1 MNKPIDQ
8 PNRERFISELDKNFS
23 VVAAAGSGKTRA
35 ITDRIVQIAKSE
47 QARDW
52 LPQLAVVAFTNRAA
66 DEMQQR
72 ARAEVLKIGVPVE
85 VLAAFNRAFFG
96 TIHAFCVRLL
106 ESYGHYLGLPPTF
119 DVITDDDEVWNEF
132 VQQQTTIGRS
142 LSDENRRELL
152 RHVQARALMEL
163 GRRADLEWGDP
174 LAGKC
179 PDTDFSAVYRYLAK
193 GPMLQTVPPY
203 QKELKRAEQRWR
215 DGESFVRWPV
225 CWSKAKDFVRI
236 KREAFAPI
244 RRRIDQMAL
253 CVAAEVQRDYREFR
267 IERGLL
273 TYDDQIA
280 LALELTKHPNI
291 GREIREKSF
300 RVILDEAQDT
310 DPRQFSLLL
319 ELTRPPKAT
328 GDWLESKADHPRPGH
343 FCMVG
348 DFQQSIYRDR
358 ADLSKYRRIH
368 DTLIETGAA
377 EALQFSVTFRLDTAQ
392 LGFVNET
399 FREIL
404 NDRDNQVAFVELNP
418 RPQVLPGQVV
428 RLNLQPAKLRPDPRG
443 KVSDA
448 RKAAEEARQLGKW
461 LQETGLGKLR
471 AETWRDVA
479 ILCPRKEWL
488 QTLRRGLRAAGL
500 NVQIQSEKELKG
512 DSPAYA
518 WLTALLIVLSQPRC
532 GYELAGLL
540 RELFGLSDHDLAVFS
555 QGHGERFQIETLTT
569 GADLV
574 SKKLSLLAQIRSSI
588 LPLPLFDAINEIVS
602 RTQLRERLNALPSTD
617 FENLDGELD
626 ALLALAGSSEAEGM
640 TLTEFAEHLRTH
652 FADAREIRPSRP
664 DSIQLITSQKAKG
677 SEWQAVIVPFLTRDV
692 RSASPRYPR
701 LLKIR
706 ETGETI
712 VLLDGSDMTEEIDEL
727 LERENRQEME
737 RLLYV
742 ALTRAQHTLVL
753 GFDNELFAKSSG
765 EIHSHSQSKW
775 LKADEIDVNAAAF
788 ANAAT
793 EPALCALTTEHHE
806 SRARVRARVDKSD
819 IQLPDAKIDKA
830 SAIKSALVFVRKLNP
845 SGLPSEES
853 AALEE
858 IRYASSLSSR
868 SELATGRVRPSG
880 GLDRQLSK
888 TSPALRYGLWWHDF
902 VQKIPWVR
910 AELAFNGKNESELF
924 KLSEKIFQANVT
936 SSPDPARSLRE
947 WKLLLTHLSERENF
961 RRQFEEDNSIVHAE
975 MPFFWKLGP
984 SSPRDESV
992 RRADRTGGGPS
1003 LTSGKCLEGVIDLA
1017 FFQRSNASAARTGKC
1032 LILDWKTDRVPPDS
1046 TETLHARYRPQ
1057 LAAYWKAVSEI
1068 AKLDVEAAIYS
1079 TAAGALVRY
1088 KTDELEQEWA
1098 RLEKLPP
1105 DQFDVEVARE
1115 ATHAETAVKT
1125 KPVQMEF
1132 SEL

>member
-1 MNKPIDQ
+1 MGADPSGVCRRRGRSIMNEPIDQ
-8 PNRERFISELDKNFS
+8 PSRARFVSELDKNFS

-35 ITDRIVQIAKSE
+35 ITDRIVQIAKTE
-47 QARDW
+47 HARDW
-52 LPQLAVVAFTNRAA
+52 LPQLVVVAFTNRAA

-72 ARAEVLKIGVPVE
+72 ARAEVLQAGVSVE
-85 VLAAFNRAFFG
+85 VLAAFHRAFFG
-96 TIHAFCVRLL
+96 TIHAFSVRLL

-119 DVITDDDEVWNEF
+119 DVITDDDEGWNEF

-163 GRRADLEWGDP
+163 GRRADLESGDP
-174 LAGKC
+174 PAGKC
-179 PDTDFSAVYRYLAK
+179 PDTDFSAVYRYHAK
-193 GPMLQTVPPY
+193 GATVQTVPPY

-215 DGESFVRWPV
+215 NTQDFVRWPI
-225 CWSKAKDFVRI
+225 CFSKAKDFVRI
-236 KREAFAPI
+236 KREAFAPV
-244 RRRIDQMAL
+244 RRWIDQAAL

-267 IERGLL
+267 IKRGLL

-280 LALELTKHPNI
+280 LALELTKHPKI

-319 ELTRPPKAT
+319 ELTRRPKAT
-328 GDWLESKADHPRPGH
+328 GDWLETKADPPRPGH

-368 DTLIETGAA
+368 ETLVETGAA
-377 EALQFSVTFRLDTAQ
+377 AALQFSVTFRLDTAQ
-392 LGFVNET
+392 LDFVNKT

-404 NDRDNQVAFVELNP
+404 NDRDQQVAFVELNP

-428 RLNLQPAKLRPDPRG
+428 RLNLQPAKFRPDPRG

-461 LQETGLGKLR
+461 LQETGLTKLR

-532 GYELAGLL
+532 GYEIAGLL
-540 RELFGLSDHDLAVFS
+540 RELFGISDHDLAVFS
-555 QGHGERFQIETLTT
+555 QGYGDRFQIETLTS
-569 GADLV
+569 GGDIV
-574 SKKLSLLAQIRSSI
+574 SKKLSLLAQIRLSI
-588 LPLPLFDAINEIVS
+588 LPLPLFDAVNEIVR
-602 RTQLRERLNALPSTD
+602 RTQLRERLNGLPRAD

-626 ALLALAGSSEAEGM
+626 GLLALAGSSEAEGM

-652 FADAREIRPSRP
+652 FADPREIRPSRP
-664 DSIQLITSQKAKG
+664 DAIQLITSQKAKG

-701 LLKIR
+701 LLRVR
-706 ETGETI
+706 ETGETV
-712 VLLDGSDMTEEIDEL
+712 VLLDLSDATDEIQEL

-753 GFDNELFAKSSG
+753 AFDNELFAKASG

-775 LKADEIDVNAAAF
+775 LKADKADVNAAAF
-788 ANAAT
+788 AGVGI
-793 EPALCALTTEHHE
+793 EPAMCAVTTEHFRARAGA
-806 SRARVRARVDKSD
+806 RARVRKSN
-819 IQLPDAKIDKA
+819 IQLPAAKIDKEAAIQNA
-830 SAIKSALVFVRKLNP
+830 SVFVRKLNP

-858 IRYASSLSSR
+858 TRYA
-868 SELATGRVRPSG
+868 PS
-880 GLDRQLSK
+880 QLPHS

-902 VQKIPWVR
+902 IERLDW
-910 AELAFNGKNESELF
+910 NESSDSWSRVF
-924 KLSEKIFQANVT
+924 DQQKSV
-936 SSPDPARSLRE
+936 SPDPARSLRE
-947 WKLLLTHLSERENF
+947 WKLLLAHLSEPENF
-961 RRQFEEDNSIVHAE
+961 RRHFDRDKSIVHAE
-975 MPFFWKLGP
+975 MPFFWGVD
-984 SSPRDESV
+984 S
-992 RRADRTGGGPS
+992 DR
-1003 LTSGKCLEGVIDLA
+1003 CIEGVIDLA

-1032 LILDWKTDRVPPDS
+1032 LILDWKTDRVPPDN

-1088 KTDELEQEWA
+1088 STDELAREWS
-1098 RLEKLPP
+1098 RLEKLSP
-1105 DQFDVEVARE
+1105 DQFDVEVTKE
-1115 ATHAETAVKT
+1115 LVVSTAS
-1125 KPVQMEF
+1125 PAP
-1132 SEL
+1132 

>member
-1 MNKPIDQ
+1 MGPDASGVRRRRGQPIMTETIDQ
-8 PNRERFISELDKNFS
+8 PNRERFVSELDKNFS

-35 ITDRIVQIAKSE
+35 ITDRIVQIAKNE
-47 QARDW
+47 HPRDW
-52 LPQLAVVAFTNRAA
+52 LPQLVVVAFTNRAA

-72 ARAEVLKIGVPVE
+72 ARAEVLQAGVSVE

-163 GRRADLEWGDP
+163 GRRADLEPGIP
-174 LAGKC
+174 PAGKC
-179 PDTDFSAVYRYLAK
+179 PDADFSAVHRYSAK
-193 GPMLQTVPPY
+193 GAMLQTVPPY

-215 DGESFVRWPV
+215 KTQDFVRWPI
-225 CWSKAKDFVRI
+225 CFSKAKDFVRI
-236 KREAFAPI
+236 KREAFAPV
-244 RRRIDQMAL
+244 RRWIDQAAL
-253 CVAAEVQRDYREFR
+253 CVAAEVQCDYREFR
-267 IERGLL
+267 IARGLL

-280 LALELTKHPNI
+280 LALELTKHPKI

-319 ELTRPPKAT
+319 ELARPHKAT
-328 GDWLESKADHPRPGH
+328 GDCLETKTDPPRPGH

-368 DTLIETGAA
+368 ETLVGTGAA
-377 EALQFSVTFRLDTAQ
+377 EALEFSVTFRLDTAQ
-392 LGFVNET
+392 LDFVNET

-404 NDRDNQVAFVELNP
+404 NDRDQQVAFVELNP

-461 LQETGLGKLR
+461 LQETGLAKLR

-518 WLTALLIVLSQPRC
+518 WLTALLIVLSQPRG

-540 RELFGLSDHDLAVFS
+540 RELFGISDHDLAVFS
-555 QGHGERFQIETLTT
+555 QGYGDRFQIETLTT
-569 GADLV
+569 GADVV
-574 SKKLSLLAQIRSSI
+574 SKKLTLLAQLRLSI
-588 LPLPLFDAINEIVS
+588 MSLPLFDAINEIVS
-602 RTQLRERLNALPSTD
+602 RTQMRERLNALPRAD

-664 DSIQLITSQKAKG
+664 DAIQLITSQKAKG

-712 VLLDGSDMTEEIDEL
+712 VLLDLADATDEIQEL

-742 ALTRAQHTLVL
+742 ALTRAQHTLL
-753 GFDNELFAKSSG
+753 LAFDNELFAKASG

-775 LKADEIDVNAAAF
+775 LKADKNDVNEAAF
-788 ANAAT
+788 AATTT
-793 EPALCALTTEHHE
+793 EPTLCALTTERLQAK
-806 SRARVRARVDKSD
+806 SRAKLDKID
-819 IQLPDAKIDKA
+819 IQLPGAKIDKA
-830 SAIKSALVFVRKLNP
+830 VAIRNASVFVRKLNP

-858 IRYASSLSSR
+858 IRYAAPKLPR
-868 SELATGRVRPSG
+868 SEPDG
-880 GLDRQLSK
+880 QLSK
-888 TSPALRYGLWWHDF
+888 TSPALRYGLWWHNF
-902 VQKIPWVR
+902 IERINW
-910 AELAFNGKNESELF
+910 SEDPDSWNRVF
-924 KLSEKIFQANVT
+924 DQQRSI
-936 SSPDPARSLRE
+936 SPDPARSLRE
-947 WKLLLTHLSERENF
+947 WKLLVAHLSTPENF
-961 RRQFEEDNSIVHAE
+961 RRQFDGDKSIVHAE
-975 MPFFWKLGP
+975 MPFFW
-984 SSPRDESV
+984 RVDN
-992 RRADRTGGGPS
+992 DR
-1003 LTSGKCLEGVIDLA
+1003 CIEGVIDLA
-1017 FFQRSNASAARTGKC
+1017 FFQRRNASAARTGKC
-1032 LILDWKTDRVPPDS
+1032 LILDWKTDRVPPDN

-1088 KTDELEQEWA
+1088 KTDDLAREWS
-1098 RLEKLPP
+1098 RLENLPP
-1105 DQFDVEVARE
+1105 DQFDVEILTTPTPTSTAPTKSE
-1115 ATHAETAVKT
+1115 QLEFAE
-1125 KPVQMEF
+1125 
-1132 SEL
+1132 L

>member
-1 MNKPIDQ
+1 MNEPIDQ
-8 PNRERFISELDKNFS
+8 PNRERFVSELDRNFS

-35 ITDRIVQIAKSE
+35 ITDRIVQIAKGDH
-47 QARDW
+47 ARDW
-52 LPQLAVVAFTNRAA
+52 LPQLVVVAFTNRAA

-72 ARAEVLKIGVPVE
+72 ARAEVLQARVTVE

-163 GRRADLEWGDP
+163 GRRADLKPGDP
-174 LAGKC
+174 PAGEC
-179 PDTDFSAVYRYLAK
+179 PDTDFSAVHRYSAK
-193 GPMLQTVPPY
+193 GATLQTVPPY
-203 QKELKRAEQRWR
+203 KKELKRAEQRWR
-215 DGESFVRWPV
+215 DTQDFVRWPI
-225 CWSKAKDFVRI
+225 CFSKAKDFVRI

-244 RRRIDQMAL
+244 RRWIDQAAL
-253 CVAAEVQRDYREFR
+253 CVAAEVERDYREFR

-280 LALELTKHPNI
+280 LALELTKHPKI

-319 ELTRPPKAT
+319 ELTRPPNAT
-328 GDWLESKADHPRPGH
+328 GDWLETKTDHPRPGH

-368 DTLIETGAA
+368 ETLVETGAA
-377 EALQFSVTFRLDTAQ
+377 AALQFSVTFRLDTAQ
-392 LGFVNET
+392 LDFVNKT

-404 NDRDNQVAFVELNP
+404 NDRDQQVAFVELNP

-428 RLNLQPAKLRPDPRG
+428 RLNLQPAKFRPDPRG

-448 RKAAEEARQLGKW
+448 RKAAEESRQLGKW
-461 LQETGLGKLR
+461 LQGTGLTKLR

-532 GYELAGLL
+532 GYEIAGLL
-540 RELFGLSDHDLAVFS
+540 RELFGISDHDLAVFS
-555 QGHGERFQIETLTT
+555 QGYGDRFQIETLTS
-569 GADLV
+569 GGDIV
-574 SKKLSLLAQIRSSI
+574 SKKLSLLAQIRLSI
-588 LPLPLFDAINEIVS
+588 LPLPLFDAVNEIVR
-602 RTQLRERLNALPSTD
+602 RTQLRERLNGLPRAD

-664 DSIQLITSQKAKG
+664 DAIQLITSQKAKG

-701 LLKIR
+701 LLKIH

-712 VLLDGSDMTEEIDEL
+712 VLLDLSDATDEIQEL

-753 GFDNELFAKSSG
+753 AFDNELFAKTSG

-775 LKADEIDVNAAAF
+775 LKADKNDVNAAAL
-788 ANAAT
+788 ARIGV
-793 EPALCALTTEHHE
+793 EPASCANTTEHH
-806 SRARVRARVDKSD
+806 RARARIDKID
-819 IQLPDAKIDKA
+819 IQLPGAKIDK
-830 SAIKSALVFVRKLNP
+830 SVAIKNASVFVRKLNP

-853 AALEE
+853 GTLEE
-858 IRYASSLSSR
+858 IRYEPSPTPR
-868 SELATGRVRPSG
+868 S
-880 GLDRQLSK
+880 

-902 VQKIPWVR
+902 IQRLKWVR
-910 AELAFNGKNESELF
+910 AGLAFNSKNESELF
-924 KLSEKIFQANVT
+924 KLWEKTFEVNVT
-936 SSPDPARSLRE
+936 SSPDPARSQRE
-947 WKLLLTHLSERENF
+947 WKLLLAHLSKPENF
-961 RRQFEEDNSIVHAE
+961 RRHFEGDKSIIHAE
-975 MPFFWKLGP
+975 MPLFWKLDDN
-984 SSPRDESV
+984 R
-992 RRADRTGGGPS
+992 
-1003 LTSGKCLEGVIDLA
+1003 CIEGVIDLA
-1017 FFQRSNASAARTGKC
+1017 FFQRSNGKC
-1032 LILDWKTDRVPPDS
+1032 LILDWKTDRVPSDN

-1057 LAAYWKAVSEI
+1057 LAAYWKAVTHMTGAS
-1068 AKLDVEAAIYS
+1068 ADAGIYS
-1079 TAAGALVRY
+1079 TSTGQFIGY
-1088 KTDELEQEWA
+1088 DPDELAREWE
-1098 RLEKLPP
+1098 RLSTLPP
-1105 DQFDVEVARE
+1105 EKIA
-1115 ATHAETAVKT
+1115 AEIAVDSEGP
-1125 KPVQMEF
+1125 PVQLEF
-1132 SEL
+1132 SELSDRGEPVAP

>member
-1 MNKPIDQ
+1 MNEPIDQ
-8 PNRERFISELDKNFS
+8 PNRERFVSELDRNFS

-35 ITDRIVQIAKSE
+35 ITDRIIRIAKSE
-47 QARDW
+47 HARDW
-52 LPQLAVVAFTNRAA
+52 LPQLVVVAFTNRAA

-72 ARAEVLKIGVPVE
+72 ARAEVLQAGVPVE

-163 GRRADLEWGDP
+163 GRRADLDP
-174 LAGKC
+174 GNPPAGKC
-179 PDTDFSAVYRYLAK
+179 PDTDFNAVHRYSAK
-193 GPMLQTVPPY
+193 GATLQTVPPY

-215 DGESFVRWPV
+215 DSEDFVRWPI
-225 CWSKAKDFVRI
+225 CFSKAKDFVRI
-236 KREAFAPI
+236 KREAFAPV
-244 RRRIDQMAL
+244 RRWIDQAAL

-280 LALELTKHPNI
+280 LALELTKHPKI

-319 ELTRPPKAT
+319 ELARPPDAT
-328 GDWLESKADHPRPGH
+328 GDWLETKIDPPRPGH

-368 DTLIETGAA
+368 ETLVETGAA

-392 LGFVNET
+392 LDFVNET

-404 NDRDNQVAFVELNP
+404 NDRDQQVAFVELNS
-418 RPQVLPGQVV
+418 RSQVLPGQVV
-428 RLNLQPAKLRPDPRG
+428 RLNLQSAKLRPDPRG

-448 RKAAEEARQLGKW
+448 RKAVEEARQLGKW
-461 LQETGLGKLR
+461 LQETGLAKLR

-479 ILCPRKEWL
+479 VLCPRKEWL
-488 QTLRRGLRAAGL
+488 QTLRRGLRDAGF

-518 WLTALLIVLSQPRC
+518 WLTALLIVLSQPRS
-532 GYELAGLL
+532 GYEIAGLL
-540 RELFGLSDHDLAVFS
+540 RELFGISDHELAVFS
-555 QGHGERFQIETLTT
+555 QGYGDRFQIETLTT
-569 GADLV
+569 GTDIA
-574 SKKLSLLAQIRSSI
+574 SKKLSLLAQLRLSI
-588 LPLPLFDAINEIVS
+588 LPLPLFDAVNEIVS
-602 RTQLRERLNALPSTD
+602 RTQLRERLNGLPRAD

-664 DSIQLITSQKAKG
+664 DAIQLITSQKAKG

-712 VLLDGSDMTEEIDEL
+712 VLLDLSDATDEIQEL
-727 LERENRQEME
+727 IERENRQEME

-753 GFDNELFAKSSG
+753 AFDNELFAKASG

-775 LKADEIDVNAAAF
+775 LKADKNDVNEAAF
-788 ANAAT
+788 VAIAT
-793 EPALCALTTEHHE
+793 EPAVCALTTQRHQAK
-806 SRARVRARVDKSD
+806 SRAKLDKID
-819 IQLPDAKIDKA
+819 IQLPGAKIDKSVAVQNA
-830 SAIKSALVFVRKLNP
+830 SVFVRKLNP

-858 IRYASSLSSR
+858 IR
-868 SELATGRVRPSG
+868 SELAAGQVRPIG
-880 GLDRQLSK
+880 GPDRQLSR
-888 TSPALRYGLWWHDF
+888 TSPALQYGLWWHDF
-902 VQKIPWVR
+902 IQKVQW
-910 AELAFNGKNESELF
+910 NGDRDSWNALF
-924 KLSEKIFQANVT
+924 EEHRRT
-936 SSPDPARSLRE
+936 SPDAARSLRE
-947 WKLLLTHLSERENF
+947 WKLLLAQLSGADNFQSAFSENDF
-961 RRQFEEDNSIVHAE
+961 SHSE
-975 MPFFWKLGP
+975 MPFFWRVDN
-984 SSPRDESV
+984 SR
-992 RRADRTGGGPS
+992 
-1003 LTSGKCLEGVIDLA
+1003 CIEGVIDLA

-1032 LILDWKTDRVPPDS
+1032 LILDWKTDRVPPDN
-1046 TETLHARYRPQ
+1046 TETLHARYLAQ

-1088 KTDELEQEWA
+1088 KTDELAHEWS

-1105 DQFDVEVARE
+1105 DQFDVEVTKELVVTAASPAPTKSE
-1115 ATHAETAVKT
+1115 QLEFAE
-1125 KPVQMEF
+1125 
-1132 SEL
+1132 L

>member
-1 MNKPIDQ
+1 MNDPIDQ
-8 PNRERFISELDKNFS
+8 PNRERFVSELDKNFS
-23 VVAAAGSGKTRA
+23 VVAAAGAGKTRA

-52 LPQLAVVAFTNRAA
+52 LPQLVVVAFTNRAA

-72 ARAEVLKIGVPVE
+72 ARAEVLQAGVPVE

-142 LSDENRRELL
+142 LSDDNRLELL

-163 GRRADLEWGDP
+163 GRRADLEPGIP
-174 LAGKC
+174 PTGKC
-179 PDTDFSAVYRYLAK
+179 PDTDFSAIHRFPAK
-193 GPMLQTVPPY
+193 GAMLQTVPPY

-215 DGESFVRWPV
+215 NSEDFVRWPI
-225 CWSKAKDFVRI
+225 CFSKAKDFVRI
-236 KREAFAPI
+236 KREAFGPV
-244 RRRIDQMAL
+244 RRWIDHAAL

-280 LALELTKHPNI
+280 LALELTKHPKI
-291 GREIREKSF
+291 GREIREKAF

-319 ELTRPPKAT
+319 ELARPPNAS
-328 GDWLESKADHPRPGH
+328 GDWLETKADPPRPGH

-368 DTLIETGAA
+368 DTLVETGAA

-404 NDRDNQVAFVELNP
+404 NDREHQVAFVELNP

-428 RLNLQPAKLRPDPRG
+428 RLNFQPANLRPDPRG

-461 LQETGLGKLR
+461 LQETGLAKLR

-479 ILCPRKEWL
+479 VLCPRKEWL

-512 DSPAYA
+512 DSPVYA
-518 WLTALLIVLSQPRC
+518 WLTALLIVLTQPRAA
-532 GYELAGLL
+532 YEIAGLL
-540 RELFGLSDHDLAVFS
+540 RELFGISDHDLAVFS
-555 QGHGERFQIETLTT
+555 QGYGDRFQIDTLTT
-569 GADLV
+569 GADIV
-574 SKKLSLLAQIRSSI
+574 SKTLSLLAQLRLSI

-602 RTQLRERLNALPSTD
+602 RTQLRDRLNALPRND

-626 ALLALAGSSEAEGM
+626 ALLALAGSSEAEHM

-664 DSIQLITSQKAKG
+664 DAIQLITSQKAKG

-701 LLKIR
+701 LLKVR
-706 ETGETI
+706 EKARETI
-712 VLLDGSDMTEEIDEL
+712 VLLDLSDATDEIQEL
-727 LERENRQEME
+727 LERDNRQEME

-753 GFDNELFAKSSG
+753 AFDNELFAKASG

-775 LKADEIDVNAAAF
+775 LKADKNDVNGAAF
-788 ANAAT
+788 ARVGV
-793 EPALCALTTEHHE
+793 EPASCALTTQRHE
-806 SRARVRARVDKSD
+806 AKSRATLDKID
-819 IQLPDAKIDKA
+819 IHLPTAKIDKA
-830 SAIKSALVFVRKLNP
+830 IAVQNASMFVRKLNP

-858 IRYASSLSSR
+858 TRRAPSSSPR
-868 SELATGRVRPSG
+868 S
-880 GLDRQLSK
+880 

-902 VQKIPWVR
+902 VQKLPW
-910 AELAFNGKNESELF
+910 NGN
-924 KLSEKIFQANVT
+924 
-936 SSPDPARSLRE
+936 PDSWNAL
-947 WKLLLTHLSERENF
+947 
-961 RRQFEEDNSIVHAE
+961 FEECRN
-975 MPFFWKLGP
+975 
-984 SSPRDESV
+984 
-992 RRADRTGGGPS
+992 
-1003 LTSGKCLEGVIDLA
+1003 
-1017 FFQRSNASAARTGKC
+1017 
-1032 LILDWKTDRVPPDS
+1032 
-1046 TETLHARYRPQ
+1046 
-1057 LAAYWKAVSEI
+1057 
-1068 AKLDVEAAIYS
+1068 
-1079 TAAGALVRY
+1079 
-1088 KTDELEQEWA
+1088 
-1098 RLEKLPP
+1098 
-1105 DQFDVEVARE
+1105 
-1115 ATHAETAVKT
+1115 
-1125 KPVQMEF
+1125 
-1132 SEL
+1132 

>member
-1 MNKPIDQ
+1 MNEPIDQ
-8 PNRERFISELDKNFS
+8 PNRERFVSELDRNFS

-35 ITDRIVQIAKSE
+35 ITDRIIRIAKSE
-47 QARDW
+47 HARDW
-52 LPQLAVVAFTNRAA
+52 LPQLVVVAFTNRAA

-72 ARAEVLKIGVPVE
+72 ARAEVLQAGVSVE

-163 GRRADLEWGDP
+163 GRRADLDP
-174 LAGKC
+174 GNPPAGKC
-179 PDTDFSAVYRYLAK
+179 PDTDFNAVHRYSAK
-193 GPMLQTVPPY
+193 GATLQTVPPY

-215 DGESFVRWPV
+215 DSEDFVRWPI
-225 CWSKAKDFVRI
+225 CFSKAKDFVRI
-236 KREAFAPI
+236 KREAFAPV
-244 RRRIDQMAL
+244 RRWIDQAAL

-280 LALELTKHPNI
+280 LALELTKHPKI

-319 ELTRPPKAT
+319 ELARPPDAT
-328 GDWLESKADHPRPGH
+328 GDWLETKIDPPRPGH

-368 DTLIETGAA
+368 ETLVETGAA

-392 LGFVNET
+392 LDFVNET

-404 NDRDNQVAFVELNP
+404 NDRDQQVAFVELNS
-418 RPQVLPGQVV
+418 RSQVLPGQVV
-428 RLNLQPAKLRPDPRG
+428 RLNLQSAKLRPDPRG

-448 RKAAEEARQLGKW
+448 RKAVEEARQLGKW
-461 LQETGLGKLR
+461 LQETGLAKLR

-479 ILCPRKEWL
+479 VLCPRKEWL
-488 QTLRRGLRAAGL
+488 QTLRRGLRDAGF

-518 WLTALLIVLSQPRC
+518 WLTALLIVLSQPRS
-532 GYELAGLL
+532 GYEIAGLL
-540 RELFGLSDHDLAVFS
+540 RELFGISDHELAVFS
-555 QGHGERFQIETLTT
+555 QGYGDRFQIETLTT
-569 GADLV
+569 GTDIA
-574 SKKLSLLAQIRSSI
+574 SKKLSLLAQLRLSI
-588 LPLPLFDAINEIVS
+588 LPLPLFDAVNEIVS
-602 RTQLRERLNALPSTD
+602 RTQLRERLNGLPRAD

-664 DSIQLITSQKAKG
+664 DAIQLITSQKAKG

-712 VLLDGSDMTEEIDEL
+712 VLLDLSDATDEIQEL
-727 LERENRQEME
+727 IERENRQEME

-753 GFDNELFAKSSG
+753 AFDNELFAKASG

-775 LKADEIDVNAAAF
+775 LKADKNDVNEAAF
-788 ANAAT
+788 VAIAT
-793 EPALCALTTEHHE
+793 EPAVCALTTQRHQAK
-806 SRARVRARVDKSD
+806 SRAKLDKID
-819 IQLPDAKIDKA
+819 IQLPGAKIDKSVAVQNA
-830 SAIKSALVFVRKLNP
+830 SVFVRKLNP

-858 IRYASSLSSR
+858 IR
-868 SELATGRVRPSG
+868 SELAAGQVRPIG
-880 GLDRQLSK
+880 GPDRQLSR
-888 TSPALRYGLWWHDF
+888 TSPALQYGLWWHDF
-902 VQKIPWVR
+902 IQKVQW
-910 AELAFNGKNESELF
+910 NGDRDSWNALF
-924 KLSEKIFQANVT
+924 EEHRRT
-936 SSPDPARSLRE
+936 SPDAARSLRE
-947 WKLLLTHLSERENF
+947 WKLLLAQLSGADNFQSAFSENDF
-961 RRQFEEDNSIVHAE
+961 SHSE
-975 MPFFWKLGP
+975 MPFFWRVDN
-984 SSPRDESV
+984 SR
-992 RRADRTGGGPS
+992 
-1003 LTSGKCLEGVIDLA
+1003 CIEGVIDLA

-1032 LILDWKTDRVPPDS
+1032 LILDWKTDRVPPDN
-1046 TETLHARYRPQ
+1046 TETLHARYLAQ

-1088 KTDELEQEWA
+1088 KTDELAHEWS

-1105 DQFDVEVARE
+1105 DQFDVEVTKELVVTAASPAPTKSE
-1115 ATHAETAVKT
+1115 QLEFAE
-1125 KPVQMEF
+1125 
-1132 SEL
+1132 L

>member
-1 MNKPIDQ
+1 MNEPIDQ
-8 PNRERFISELDKNFS
+8 PTRELFVSELDRNFS
-23 VVAAAGSGKTRA
+23 IVAAAGSGKTRA
-35 ITDRIVQIAKSE
+35 ITDRIVRIAKSE
-47 QARDW
+47 HARDW
-52 LPQLAVVAFTNRAA
+52 LPQLVVVAFTNRAA

-72 ARAEVLKIGVPVE
+72 ARAEVLQAGVSVE

-163 GRRADLEWGDP
+163 GRRADLEPGIP
-174 LAGKC
+174 PTEKC
-179 PDTDFSAVYRYLAK
+179 PDTDFSAVHRYSAK
-193 GPMLQTVPPY
+193 GATLQTVPPY
-203 QKELKRAEQRWR
+203 QKELKRAVQRWR
-215 DGESFVRWPV
+215 NTPDFVRWPI
-225 CWSKAKDFVRI
+225 CFSKAKDFVRI
-236 KREAFAPI
+236 KREAFAPV
-244 RRRIDQMAL
+244 RRWIDQAAL
-253 CVAAEVQRDYREFR
+253 CVAAEVQRNYREFR

-280 LALELTKHPNI
+280 LALELTKHSKI

-319 ELTRPPKAT
+319 ELARLPNAT
-328 GDWLESKADHPRPGH
+328 GDWLETKTDVPRPGH

-368 DTLIETGAA
+368 ETLIETGAA

-392 LGFVNET
+392 LDFVNET

-404 NDRDNQVAFVELNP
+404 NDREHQVPFVELNP

-448 RKAAEEARQLGKW
+448 RKAGEEARQLGKW
-461 LQETGLGKLR
+461 LKETDLGKLR

-479 ILCPRKEWL
+479 VLCPRKEWL

-532 GYELAGLL
+532 GYEIAGLL
-540 RELFGLSDHDLAVFS
+540 RELFGISDHDLAVFS
-555 QGHGERFQIETLTT
+555 RGYGDRFQIEILTT
-569 GADLV
+569 GGDVV
-574 SKKLSLLAQIRSSI
+574 SKTLSRLAQLRLSI
-588 LPLPLFDAINEIVS
+588 LPMPLFDAVNEIVNW
-602 RTQLRERLNALPSTD
+602 TQLRERLNALPRAD

-626 ALLALAGSSEAEGM
+626 ALLALAGSSEAEHM
-640 TLTEFAEHLRTH
+640 TLIEFAEHLRTH

-664 DSIQLITSQKAKG
+664 DAIQLITSQKAKG

-712 VLLDGSDMTEEIDEL
+712 VLLDLSDATEEIQEL
-727 LERENRQEME
+727 IERENRQEME

-753 GFDNELFAKSSG
+753 AFDNELFAKASG

-775 LKADEIDVNAAAF
+775 LKADKNDVNAAAF
-788 ANAAT
+788 ARIGG
-793 EPALCALTTEHHE
+793 EPGSCDKTTEYF
-806 SRARVRARVDKSD
+806 RVRSRGRGRHEID
-819 IQLPDAKIDKA
+819 IQMPGAKIDKSVAAQKA
-830 SAIKSALVFVRKLNP
+830 SVFVRKLNP
-845 SGLPSEES
+845 SGLPSEKS

-858 IRYASSLSSR
+858 IRYAPSQSPR
-868 SELATGRVRPSG
+868 S
-880 GLDRQLSK
+880 

-902 VQKIPWVR
+902 IQRLEWNQDPGSWNLIFDKQKMI
-910 AELAFNGKNESELF
+910 
-924 KLSEKIFQANVT
+924 
-936 SSPDPARSLRE
+936 SPDSARSLRE
-947 WKLLLTHLSERENF
+947 WKLLLAHLSEPENF
-961 RRQFEEDNSIVHAE
+961 RRHFDPSKSIVHVE
-975 MPFFWKLGP
+975 MPFFWKLDGT
-984 SSPRDESV
+984 R
-992 RRADRTGGGPS
+992 
-1003 LTSGKCLEGVIDLA
+1003 CIEGVIDLA
-1017 FFQRSNASAARTGKC
+1017 MFQRENGKC
-1032 LILDWKTDRVPPDS
+1032 LILDWKTDRVPPDNA
-1046 TETLHARYRPQ
+1046 ETLHARYVSQ
-1057 LAAYWKAVSEI
+1057 LAAYWKAVTEI
-1068 AKLDVEAAIYS
+1068 AKIDVEAAIYS
-1079 TAAGALVRY
+1079 TAAGALIRY
-1088 KTDELEQEWA
+1088 KADELARDWA

-1105 DQFDVEVARE
+1105 ERFDLEITASSTS
-1115 ATHAETAVKT
+1115 ATSVGSKSS
-1125 KPVQMEF
+1125 VQLEF
-1132 SEL
+1132 ADL

>member
-1 MNKPIDQ
+1 MGADASGICRRRGRPIMNEPIDQ
-8 PNRERFISELDKNFS
+8 PNRERFVSELDKNFS

-52 LPQLAVVAFTNRAA
+52 LPQLVVVAFTNRAA

-72 ARAEVLKIGVPVE
+72 ARAEVLQAGVPVE
-85 VLAAFNRAFFG
+85 ILAAFNRAFFG
-96 TIHAFCVRLL
+96 TIHALCVRLL

-152 RHVQARALMEL
+152 RHVQARALMEV
-163 GRRADLEWGDP
+163 GRRADLESGDP
-174 LAGKC
+174 PAGRC
-179 PDTDFSAVYRYLAK
+179 PDTDFSTVHRYSAK
-193 GPMLQTVPPY
+193 GQMLQTVPPY

-215 DGESFVRWPV
+215 NSEDFVRWPI
-225 CWSKAKDFVRI
+225 CFSKAKDFVRI
-236 KREAFAPI
+236 KREAFAPV
-244 RRRIDQMAL
+244 RRWIDQAAL

-280 LALELTKHPNI
+280 LALQLTKHPKI

-328 GDWLESKADHPRPGH
+328 GDWLETKTDGPRSGH

-368 DTLIETGAA
+368 ETLVETGAA
-377 EALQFSVTFRLDTAQ
+377 EALEFSVTFRLDTAQ
-392 LGFVNET
+392 LDFVNET

-404 NDRDNQVAFVELNP
+404 NDRENQVAFVELNP
-418 RPQVLPGQVV
+418 RPQLLPGQVV
-428 RLNLQPAKLRPDPRG
+428 RLNLQPAKLRPGPRG

-448 RKAAEEARQLGKW
+448 RQAAEEARQLGKR
-461 LQETGLGKLR
+461 LQETGLAKLR

-479 ILCPRKEWL
+479 VLCPRKEWL

-518 WLTALLIVLSQPRC
+518 WLTALVIVLSQPRC
-532 GYELAGLL
+532 GYEIAGLL
-540 RELFGLSDHDLAVFS
+540 RELFGISDHDLAVFS
-555 QGHGERFQIETLTT
+555 QGYGDRFLIETLTA
-569 GADLV
+569 GSDVV
-574 SKKLSLLAQIRSSI
+574 SKTLSLLAQIRWSI
-588 LPLPLFDAINEIVS
+588 LPLPLFDAVSEIVS
-602 RTQLRERLNALPSTD
+602 RTQLRGRLNALPRAD
-617 FENLDGELD
+617 FENVDGELD
-626 ALLALAGSSEAEGM
+626 ALLALAGSSEAEHM

-652 FADAREIRPSRP
+652 FADVREIHPPRP
-664 DSIQLITSQKAKG
+664 DAIQLITSQKAKG

-692 RSASPRYPR
+692 RLASPRYPR
-701 LLKIR
+701 LLKVR

-712 VLLDGSDMTEEIDEL
+712 VLLDLSDATDEIQEL

-753 GFDNELFAKSSG
+753 AFDNELFAKASG

-775 LKADEIDVNAAAF
+775 LKADKNDVNETAFAAAT
-788 ANAAT
+788 T
-793 EPALCALTTEHHE
+793 EPTLCALTTERHQA
-806 SRARVRARVDKSD
+806 RAGASIDKSD
-819 IQLPDAKIDKA
+819 IQLPGAKIRKA
-830 SAIKSALVFVRKLNP
+830 VAIQNASVFVRKLNP

-858 IRYASSLSSR
+858 IRYAPSQSPR
-868 SELATGRVRPSG
+868 S
-880 GLDRQLSK
+880 

-902 VQKIPWVR
+902 VQRLPWVR
-910 AELAFNGKNESELF
+910 AGLAFNSKNESELF
-924 KLSEKIFQANVT
+924 TLWEKIFQTHVA

-947 WKLLLTHLSERENF
+947 WKLVLAHLSEPENF
-961 RRQFEEDNSIVHAE
+961 RRQFESDKSIVHAE
-975 MPFFWKLGP
+975 MPFLWEVDNN
-984 SSPRDESV
+984 R
-992 RRADRTGGGPS
+992 
-1003 LTSGKCLEGVIDLA
+1003 CLEGVIDLA
-1017 FFQRSNASAARTGKC
+1017 CFQRRNASAARTGKC
-1032 LILDWKTDRVPPDS
+1032 LILDWKTDRVPPDNA
-1046 TETLHARYRPQ
+1046 ETLHARYRPQ

-1088 KTDELEQEWA
+1088 KTGELAQEWS
-1098 RLEKLPP
+1098 RLEKLPL
-1105 DQFDVEVARE
+1105 DQFDVEVAPTP
-1115 ATHAETAVKT
+1115 APTPTAPT
-1125 KPVQMEF
+1125 KSEQLEF
-1132 SEL
+1132 AQL

>member
-1 MNKPIDQ
+1 MNEPIDQ
-8 PNRERFISELDKNFS
+8 PNRKRFVSELDRNFS

-35 ITDRIVQIAKSE
+35 ITDRIVQIARS
-47 QARDW
+47 QHAREW
-52 LPQLAVVAFTNRAA
+52 LPQLVVVAFTNRAA

-72 ARAEVLKIGVPVE
+72 ARAEVLQASVPVE
-85 VLAAFNRAFFG
+85 VLGAFNRAFFG

-106 ESYGHYLGLPPTF
+106 ENYGHYLGLPPTF
-119 DVITDDDEVWNEF
+119 DIITDDDEVWNEF

-163 GRRADLEWGDP
+163 GRRADLEPGNAP
-174 LAGKC
+174 EGNC
-179 PDTDFSAVYRYLAK
+179 PDTDFGAIHRFSAK
-193 GPMLQTVPPY
+193 GAMLQTVPPY

-215 DGESFVRWPV
+215 KTQDFVRWPI
-225 CWSKAKDFVRI
+225 CFSKAKDFVRI
-236 KREAFAPI
+236 KREAFAPV
-244 RRRIDQMAL
+244 RRWIDQAAL
-253 CVAAEVQRDYREFR
+253 CVAAEVQHDYREFR

-280 LALELTKHPNI
+280 LALELTKHPKI

-319 ELTRPPKAT
+319 ELTRPPNANN
-328 GDWLESKADHPRPGH
+328 DWLETKIDPPRPGH

-368 DTLIETGAA
+368 ETLIETGAA

-392 LGFVNET
+392 LDLVNET

-404 NDRDNQVAFVELNP
+404 NDKENQVAFVELNP
-418 RPQVLPGQVV
+418 RPQVLPGQVA
-428 RLNLQPAKLRPDPRG
+428 RLNLAPANLKPDPRG

-461 LQETGLGKLR
+461 LQETSLAKLR

-488 QTLRRGLRAAGL
+488 QTLRRGLREAGL

-532 GYELAGLL
+532 GYEIAGLL
-540 RELFGLSDHDLAVFS
+540 RELFGISDHDLAVFS
-555 QGHGERFQIETLTT
+555 QGYGDRFQIETLSK
-569 GADLV
+569 GAGV
-574 SKKLSLLAQIRSSI
+574 VPKTLSLLAQLRLSI

-602 RTQLRERLNALPSTD
+602 RTQLRERLNALPKND

-626 ALLALAGSSEAEGM
+626 ALLALAGSSEAEHM

-664 DSIQLITSQKAKG
+664 DAIQLITSQKAKG

-692 RSASPRYPR
+692 RMASPRYPR
-701 LLKIR
+701 LIKIR
-706 ETGETI
+706 ETGETM
-712 VLLDGSDMTEEIDEL
+712 VLLDLSDATEEIQEL
-727 LERENRQEME
+727 IERENRQEME

-742 ALTRAQHTLVL
+742 ALTRARHTLVL
-753 GFDNELFAKSSG
+753 AFDNELFAKVSG

-775 LKADEIDVNAAAF
+775 LKADQNDVNASAF
-788 ANAAT
+788 ASIAS
-793 EPALCALTTEHHE
+793 EPTSCVKTNERH
-806 SRARVRARVDKSD
+806 RARAGARADKID
-819 IQLPDAKIDKA
+819 IQLPSGKIDKA
-830 SAIKSALVFVRKLNP
+830 VAIRNASVFVRKLNP

-858 IRYASSLSSR
+858 IRYAPR
-868 SELATGRVRPSG
+868 SDP
-880 GLDRQLSK
+880 DRQLSK
-888 TSPALRYGLWWHDF
+888 TSPALRYGLWWHQFIQQLDWEQS
-902 VQKIPWVR
+902 VDC
-910 AELAFNGKNESELF
+910 F
-924 KLSEKIFQANVT
+924 KRTFDEHKKT
-936 SSPDPARSLRE
+936 SPDPARSLRE
-947 WKLLLTHLSERENF
+947 WKLLIAHLSEPENF
-961 RRQFEEDNSIVHAE
+961 RRYFDEEKSIVHAE
-975 MPFFWKLGP
+975 MPFFW
-984 SSPRDESV
+984 RVDDNRCV
-992 RRADRTGGGPS
+992 
-1003 LTSGKCLEGVIDLA
+1003 EGVIDLA
-1017 FFQRSNASAARTGKC
+1017 LFRNEKC
-1032 LILDWKTDRVPPDS
+1032 LIVDWKTDRVPPDN

-1068 AKLDVEAAIYS
+1068 AKLEVEAAIYS

-1088 KTDELEQEWA
+1088 KTEELSREWS

-1105 DQFDVEVARE
+1105 EQFDAEV
-1115 ATHAETAVKT
+1115 T
-1125 KPVQMEF
+1125 KESAIVAAPIAPPTSEQLEF
-1132 SEL
+1132 AKL

>member
-1 MNKPIDQ
+1 MNGPIDQ
-8 PNRERFISELDKNFS
+8 PNRQRFVSELDRNFS

-47 QARDW
+47 HAREW
-52 LPQLAVVAFTNRAA
+52 LPQLVVVAFTNRAA

-72 ARAEVLKIGVPVE
+72 ARAEVLQAGVSVE

-119 DVITDDDEVWNEF
+119 DVITDDDKVWNEF

-163 GRRADLEWGDP
+163 GRRADLEPGNAP
-174 LAGKC
+174 AGKC
-179 PDTDFSAVYRYLAK
+179 PDTDFSEVYRYLPK
-193 GPMLQTVPPY
+193 GATLQTVPPY

-215 DGESFVRWPV
+215 TTDDFVRWPILF
-225 CWSKAKDFVRI
+225 SKAKDFVRI
-236 KREAFAPI
+236 KREAFASV
-244 RRRIDQMAL
+244 RRWIDQAAL
-253 CVAAEVQRDYREFR
+253 CMAAEVQRDYREFR
-267 IERGLL
+267 IEYGLL

-280 LALELTKHPNI
+280 LALELTKHPKI

-319 ELTRPPKAT
+319 ELARPPKAT
-328 GDWLESKADHPRPGH
+328 SDWLETKTDPPRPGH

-368 DTLIETGAA
+368 DTLVETGAA

-392 LGFVNET
+392 LDFVNET

-404 NDRDNQVAFVELNP
+404 NDRDHQIAFVDVNP

-428 RLNLQPAKLRPDPRG
+428 RLNLQPANLRPDPRG

-461 LQETGLGKLR
+461 LQETGLAKLR

-479 ILCPRKEWL
+479 VLCPRKEWL

-532 GYELAGLL
+532 GYEIVGLL
-540 RELFGLSDHDLAVFS
+540 RELFGISDHDLAVFS
-555 QGHGERFQIETLTT
+555 QGYGDRFQIETLTT
-569 GADLV
+569 GADVV
-574 SKKLSLLAQIRSSI
+574 SKTLSLLAQLRLSI
-588 LPLPLFDAINEIVS
+588 LPLPLFNAVSEIVH
-602 RTQLRERLNALPSTD
+602 RTQLRERLNTLPRAD

-626 ALLALAGSSEAEGM
+626 ALLALAGSSEAEHM
-640 TLTEFAEHLRTH
+640 ILTEFAEHLRTH

-664 DSIQLITSQKAKG
+664 DAIQLITSQKAKG

-706 ETGETI
+706 ETAETI
-712 VLLDGSDMTEEIDEL
+712 VLLDLSDATDEIQEL
-727 LERENRQEME
+727 LERENHQEME

-753 GFDNELFAKSSG
+753 AFDNELFAKASG

-775 LKADEIDVNAAAF
+775 LKADKNDVNATAF
-788 ANAAT
+788 AAVAT
-793 EPALCALTTEHHE
+793 EPTLCAETTEHH
-806 SRARVRARVDKSD
+806 RARAGARVGKID
-819 IQLPDAKIDKA
+819 IQLPAAKIDKA
-830 SAIKSALVFVRKLNP
+830 VAIQNASMFVRKLNP
-845 SGLPSEES
+845 SSLPSEES

-858 IRYASSLSSR
+858 IRYAPSQLPW
-868 SELATGRVRPSG
+868 SEPDG
-880 GLDRQLSK
+880 QLGK

-902 VQKIPWVR
+902 IQQIKWNENTDSWNRVFDQQKSI
-910 AELAFNGKNESELF
+910 
-924 KLSEKIFQANVT
+924 
-936 SSPDPARSLRE
+936 SPDPARSLRE
-947 WKLLLTHLSERENF
+947 WKFLLTHLSESEKF
-961 RRQFEEDNSIVHAE
+961 RRQFDGDKSIVHAE
-975 MPFFWKLGP
+975 MPFFWKLDGP
-984 SSPRDESV
+984 SH
-992 RRADRTGGGPS
+992 TGG
-1003 LTSGKCLEGVIDLA
+1003 KCIEGVIDLA
-1017 FFQRSNASAARTGKC
+1017 FFRREKGKC
-1032 LILDWKTDRVPPDS
+1032 LILDWKTDRVPPDN
-1046 TETLHARYRPQ
+1046 TETLRARYLPQ

-1068 AKLDVEAAIYS
+1068 AKLEVETAIYS

-1088 KTDELEQEWA
+1088 KTDELACEWS

-1105 DQFDVEVARE
+1105 DQFDIEVA
-1115 ATHAETAVKT
+1115 ASPTTAPMIASSKSE
-1125 KPVQMEF
+1125 QLEF
-1132 SEL
+1132 TEL

>member
-1 MNKPIDQ
+1 
-8 PNRERFISELDKNFS
+8 
-23 VVAAAGSGKTRA
+23 
-35 ITDRIVQIAKSE
+35 
-47 QARDW
+47 
-52 LPQLAVVAFTNRAA
+52 
-66 DEMQQR
+66 
-72 ARAEVLKIGVPVE
+72 VL
-85 VLAAFNRAFFG
+85 
-96 TIHAFCVRLL
+96 
-106 ESYGHYLGLPPTF
+106 
-119 DVITDDDEVWNEF
+119 
-132 VQQQTTIGRS
+132 
-142 LSDENRRELL
+142 
-152 RHVQARALMEL
+152 
-163 GRRADLEWGDP
+163 
-174 LAGKC
+174 
-179 PDTDFSAVYRYLAK
+179 
-193 GPMLQTVPPY
+193 
-203 QKELKRAEQRWR
+203 
-215 DGESFVRWPV
+215 
-225 CWSKAKDFVRI
+225 
-236 KREAFAPI
+236 
-244 RRRIDQMAL
+244 
-253 CVAAEVQRDYREFR
+253 RDYREFR

-280 LALELTKHPNI
+280 LALELTKHPKI

-328 GDWLESKADHPRPGH
+328 GDWLETKTDGPHPGH

-368 DTLIETGAA
+368 DTLVETGAA
-377 EALQFSVTFRLDTAQ
+377 EALEFSVTFRLDTAQ
-392 LGFVNET
+392 LDFVNET

-404 NDRDNQVAFVELNP
+404 NDRDQQVAFVELNP

-461 LQETGLGKLR
+461 LQETGLAKLR

-479 ILCPRKEWL
+479 VLCPRKEWL

-532 GYELAGLL
+532 GYEIAGFL
-540 RELFGLSDHDLAVFS
+540 RELFGISDHDLAVFS
-555 QGHGERFQIETLTT
+555 QGYGDRFQIETLTT
-569 GADLV
+569 GADAV
-574 SKKLSLLAQIRSSI
+574 SKKLSLLAQIRWSI
-588 LPLPLFDAINEIVS
+588 LPLPLFDAVSEVVS
-602 RTQLRERLNALPSTD
+602 RTQLRRRLNALPRAD

-626 ALLALAGSSEAEGM
+626 ALLALAGSSEAEHM

-664 DSIQLITSQKAKG
+664 DAIQLITSQKAKG

-701 LLKIR
+701 LLKVR

-712 VLLDGSDMTEEIDEL
+712 VLLDLSDATDEIQEL

-753 GFDNELFAKSSG
+753 AFDNELFAKASG

-775 LKADEIDVNAAAF
+775 LKADKNDVNEAAF
-788 ANAAT
+788 AAAVT
-793 EPALCALTTEHHE
+793 EPTSCTVTTEHH
-806 SRARVRARVDKSD
+806 RARAGARLHEIN
-819 IQLPDAKIDKA
+819 IQLPGAKIDTAVAIQNA
-830 SAIKSALVFVRKLNP
+830 SLFVRKLNP

-858 IRYASSLSSR
+858 LRHAPSQTPRSS
-868 SELATGRVRPSG
+868 
-880 GLDRQLSK
+880 
-888 TSPALRYGLWWHDF
+888 SPALRYGLWWHDF
-902 VQKIPWVR
+902 VQRLPWVR
-910 AELAFNGKNESELF
+910 AGLAFNSKNGSELF
-924 KLSEKIFQANVT
+924 KLWENIFQTHVA

-947 WKLLLTHLSERENF
+947 WKLLLAHLSGPDNF
-961 RRQFEEDNSIVHAE
+961 RRPFSENDVAHSE
-975 MPFFWKLGP
+975 MPFFW
-984 SSPRDESV
+984 RVDDT
-992 RRADRTGGGPS
+992 R
-1003 LTSGKCLEGVIDLA
+1003 CLEGVIDLA

-1032 LILDWKTDRVPPDS
+1032 LILDWKTDRVPPDN
-1046 TETLHARYRPQ
+1046 TETLYARYRPQ

-1088 KTDELEQEWA
+1088 KTDELAREWS

-1105 DQFDVEVARE
+1105 EQFDLEVATTP
-1115 ATHAETAVKT
+1115 APTSTAPT
-1125 KPVQMEF
+1125 KSEQLEF
-1132 SEL
+1132 VEL